1 MDISIQSLP
10 IKEKIE
16 NMDISIQSL
25 PIKEKIENMDISIQS
40 LPNYNT
46 TVGND
51 KELDGES
58 VFKDIPFEELSFYND
73 TYLYPSSQY
82 SSL

>member
-1 MDISIQSLP
+1 MQGLGNDYVYV
-10 IKEKIE
+10 
-16 NMDISIQSL
+16 NCF
-25 PIKEKIENMDISIQS
+25 KEKIENMDISIQS
-40 LPNYNT
+40 LPNIST
-46 TVGND
+46 TVDND

-58 VFKDIPFEELSFYND
+58 VFKDIPLEELSFYND